1 MSGSEPLIA
10 VIEDETPIRRFLR
23 ASLTVEGFRVIEAT
37 TAQEGLRIIT
47 QHLPALALLDLGL
60 PDLDGVEVI
69 RQTRE
74 WSTMPIVVISARGE
88 EASKIAA
95 LDAGADD
102 YLTKPFGV
110 GELLARMR
118 VALRH
123 ASRPSG
129 DGALDAPL
137 VVGDLRIDLTG
148 RTVTKAG
155 VEVKLTKIEFDLLA
169 ALARNLG
176 RVVTHRQLLKEVW
189 GPHAVHEPHYV
200 RVFMANLRKKLER
213 NPSRPELLITEQG
226 VGYRF
231 REQPMEGL
239 AAPGSTGG

>member
-23 ASLTVEGFRVIEAT
+23 ASLVVEGFRVVEAT
-37 TAQEGLRIIT
+37 TAAEGLRVIT
-47 QHLPALALLDLGL
+47 QQLPALVLLDLGL
-60 PDLDGVEVI
+60 PDVDGVEVI
-69 RQTRE
+69 RQVRE
-74 WSTMPIVVISARGE
+74 WSPMPIVVISARGE

-123 ASRPSG
+123 ASRTSD

-137 VVGDLRIDLTG
+137 TVGDLRIDLTG

-213 NPSRPELLITEQG
+213 NPSRPALLITEQG

-231 REQPMEGL
+231 REQPADGL
-239 AAPGSTGG
+239 ATPGSAGG

>member
-10 VIEDETPIRRFLR
+10 VVEDETPIRRFLR
-23 ASLTVEGFRVIEAT
+23 ASLSVEGFRVIEAT
-37 TAQEGLRIIT
+37 TAVEGLRVIT
-47 QHLPALALLDLGL
+47 QQLPALVLLDLGL
-60 PDLDGVEVI
+60 PDSDGVEVI
-69 RQTRE
+69 RQVRE
-74 WSTMPIVVISARGE
+74 WSALPIVVISARGE

-102 YLTKPFGV
+102 YPTKPFGV
-110 GELLARMR
+110 GELLARIR

-123 ASRPSG
+123 ATRPAAG
-129 DGALDAPL
+129 GVDAS
-137 VVGDLRIDLTG
+137 VTVGDVRIDLAG

-169 ALARNLG
+169 VLARNVG
-176 RVVTHRQLLKEVW
+176 RVVTHRQLLKEAW

-200 RVFMANLRKKLER
+200 RVFMANLRKKLEH

-226 VGYRF
+226 VGYRL
-231 REQPMEGL
+231 REHPAE
-239 AAPGSTGG
+239 A

>member
-23 ASLTVEGFRVIEAT
+23 ASLSVEGFRVIEAT
-37 TAQEGLRIIT
+37 TAVEGLRVIT
-47 QHLPALALLDLGL
+47 QQLPALVLLDLGL
-60 PDLDGVEVI
+60 PDSDGVEVI
-69 RQTRE
+69 RQVRQ
-74 WSTMPIVVISARGE
+74 WSALPIVVISARGE

-110 GELLARMR
+110 GELLARIR
-118 VALRH
+118 VAMRH
-123 ASRPSG
+123 ATRPAG
-129 DGALDAPL
+129 GGVDAP
-137 VVGDLRIDLTG
+137 VTVGDVRIDLTG

-155 VEVKLTKIEFDLLA
+155 VEAKLTKIEFDLLA
-169 ALARNLG
+169 VLARNVG
-176 RVVTHRQLLKEVW
+176 RVVTHRQLLKEAW
-189 GPHAVHEPHYV
+189 GPHAVQEPHYV

-226 VGYRF
+226 VGYRL
-231 REQPMEGL
+231 REHPAE
-239 AAPGSTGG
+239 A

>member
-1 MSGSEPLIA
+1 MSGTEPLIA

-23 ASLTVEGFRVIEAT
+23 ASLTVEGFLVVEAT

-47 QHLPALALLDLGL
+47 QQLPALALLDLGL

-123 ASRPSG
+123 ASRPAG
-129 DGALDAPL
+129 DGTADAPL

-176 RVVTHRQLLKEVW
+176 RVVTLRQLLKEVW

-231 REQPMEGL
+231 REQPAEGL
-239 AAPGSTGG
+239 AAPGSAGG